1 MFVLLVPVFGLSVFI
16 SPLVFYFLFQPYC
29 QQWYNLIR
37 FCIYFYSVGGGGLLP
52 EFTNI
57 FNICTTL
64 DPTTTIKK
72 NAINHLLT
80 GSSSFFFSSEVLPS
94 VTVPRLV
101 MFLSNFL
108 FLLAIALGI
117 GCHLQLVN
125 RHNRLRIV
133 GVCQRDISI

>member
-1 MFVLLVPVFGLSVFI
+1 M
-16 SPLVFYFLFQPYC
+16 
-29 QQWYNLIR
+29 IR

-125 RHNRLRIV
+125 RHNRLRMV
-133 GVCQRDISI
+133 GVCVRDISILSVDGRTCIARNFNLPCFLVTFASKIGMVVS